1 MSLSEDKKAVRR
13 RTGFENDVRECVVKL
28 FFGALLGLAAKI
40 LVPLWIPGWDAIPWW
55 MYVAASVCLMFWMG
69 SRIHGHSRFSDD
81 N

>member
-1 MSLSEDKKAVRR
+1 MAMGEENQRIRR

-28 FFGALLGLAAKI
+28 FFGVLLGLTAKI
-40 LVPLWIPGWDAIPWW
+40 LIPLWMPPWGAVPWW
-55 MYVAASVCLMFWMG
+55 IWVGACVWLMFWMG